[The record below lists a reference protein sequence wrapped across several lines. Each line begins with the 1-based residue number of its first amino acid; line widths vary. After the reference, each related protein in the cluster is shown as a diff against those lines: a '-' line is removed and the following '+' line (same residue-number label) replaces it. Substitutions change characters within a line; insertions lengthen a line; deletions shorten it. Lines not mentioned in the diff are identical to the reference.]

1 MTFIISGILNKQIA
15 AALNITEKTV
25 KVHRA
30 RVFAKVSVLSIAELF
45 RLAEEVG
52 IRQARV
58 SN

>member
-25 KVHRA
+25 NVHRA
-30 RVFAKVSVLSIAELF
+30 RVFAKVDVLSLAELV
-45 RLAEEVG
+45 RLAEEVD

>member
-1 MTFIISGILNKQIA
+1 MA

-30 RVFAKVSVLSIAELF
+30 RVFAKVGLVSLAELV
-45 RLAEEVG
+45 RLAEKVN
-52 IRQARV
+52 IRPASV